1 MARVQAAI
9 PTDVAAS
16 VAASIDA
23 LLARYRLARISE
35 PLVVEGGA
43 VNQNFRVET
52 DGGPRFVRLHAAAT
66 SGESIALE
74 HRVIDWAAARG
85 IPVNPPCLAVDG
97 TATQAIDGRCWS
109 LFPWLEPLHV
119 RLDRLDARAAMLLGA
134 TLGQLQATLH
144 DFADPVFD
152 QRESDL
158 RWQTARAAAVLE
170 AVAAIVRA
178 DMSLGDEQAEIIAA
192 LALQQQVLLAQAR
205 PDSEFAAMTVQP
217 LHGDYHER
225 NVIIDRHGGVRAV
238 IDWEMVR
245 RKPRVYELLRSLAF
259 MDLLDS
265 PLLDAYLGGYRQ
277 HVRLA
282 GDECEQGVAFW
293 WQRRL
298 HTTWAY
304 RSRFIDGDRRTHRF
318 LKGNAE
324 QLRRWADP
332 AARAALAQHLRT
344 APA

>member
-1 MARVQAAI
+1 VQAALPADI
-9 PTDVAAS
+9 V
-16 VAASIDA
+16 ASIDA

-52 DGGPRFVRLHAAAT
+52 DGGPRFVRLHAANA
-66 SGESIALE
+66 SAESIALE
-74 HRVIDWAAARG
+74 HRVIGWAAARG
-85 IPVNPPCLAVDG
+85 IPVNPPCLAIDG
-97 TATQAIDGRCWS
+97 TATQTIGGRCWS

-119 RLDRLDARAAMLLGA
+119 RLDRLDARAATLLGA
-134 TLGQLQATLH
+134 TLGLLQATLH
-144 DFADPVFD
+144 DFADPVLD

-158 RWQTARAAAVLE
+158 RWQTAPAEAELE
-170 AVAAIVRA
+170 EVAAIVRA
-178 DMSLGDEQAEIIAA
+178 DTSLGEEQAEIIAA
-192 LALQQQVLLAQAR
+192 LALQQQLLLAQAR
-205 PDSEFAAMTVQP
+205 PDSEFTGMIVQP

-238 IDWEMVR
+238 IDWEMVG
-245 RKPRVYELLRSLAF
+245 RKPCVYELLRSLAF

-277 HVRLA
+277 HIQLA

-318 LKGNAE
+318 LKGNTA
-324 QLRRWADP
+324 QLRRWAEP
-332 AARAALAQHLRT
+332 ATRAALAQRLRT
-344 APA
+344 ASA